1 MHRGKALAR
10 IKISGNLHDQRE
22 TGNSRLLESFTEK
35 KQISFS
41 SYKKCLII
49 MNMKKEVIEKSY
61 QLAREQYAALGI
73 DTDKVLTEMDNINIS
88 LHCWQ
93 TDDVGGFEK
102 PGSVLGGGGIQTTGN
117 FPGKAKTIG
126 QMRSDLDKV
135 MSLLPGKQRLNLHA
149 IYGEFEGKLVDRD
162 QIEPKHFQG
171 WIDWAKKRGIGLDFN
186 CTCFSHPLADEGFT
200 LSSKNEKIRKF
211 WVEHTKRCR
220 AIGAEM
226 GKQLGTPSV
235 HNIWIPDGMKDTPV
249 DRNTLR
255 KQLKKSLDEIFA
267 VKYPKKYLKDSV
279 ESKLFGIGSEAM
291 VVGSHDFYLGY
302 AIKNNTLITLDNGH
316 FHPTE
321 QVGDKISSILHFVDE
336 ILLHLTRGVRWD
348 SDHVLTFNE
357 ELLLITQEIVR
368 AKALKRVNVGL
379 DFFDASL
386 NRIGAYVIGT
396 RSAQMAFMY
405 ALLEPFKTLVKYEEE
420 GKNFERLALLELL
433 KTKPFGAVYD
443 YYCMKN
449 KVPVGQD
456 YIDEILKYEKE
467 VLLKR

>member
-1 MHRGKALAR
+1 MR
-10 IKISGNLHDQRE
+10 
-22 TGNSRLLESFTEK
+22 
-35 KQISFS
+35 
-41 SYKKCLII
+41 
-49 MNMKKEVIEKSY
+49 KSY
-61 QLAREQYAALGI
+61 ELAKEQYEALGI
-73 DTDKVLTEMDNINIS
+73 DTDKVLEEMAKVNIS

-102 PGSVLGGGGIQTTGN
+102 AGAELGGGGIQVTGN
-117 FPGKAKTIG
+117 FPGKAKTLQ
-126 QMRSDLDKV
+126 QMRDDLDKV

-149 IYGEFEGKLVDRD
+149 IYGEFGGKAVDRD
-162 QIEPKHFQG
+162 QIEVKHFQG
-171 WIDWAKKRGIGLDFN
+171 WIDWAKKRKMGLDFN
-186 CTCFSHPLADEGFT
+186 CTCFSHPLADDGFT

-220 AIGAEM
+220 AIAAEM
-226 GKQLGTPSV
+226 GKQLGTASV
-235 HNIWIPDGMKDTPV
+235 HNIWIPDGSKDTPV

-267 VKYPKKYLKDSV
+267 VSYPRKYLKDSV
-279 ESKLFGIGSEAM
+279 ESKLFGIGSESM
-291 VVGSHDFYLGY
+291 VVGSHDFYVGY
-302 AIKNNTLITLDNGH
+302 AIKNNTMITLDNGH

-348 SDHVLTFNE
+348 SDHVLTFND
-357 ELLLITQEIVR
+357 ELLLIAQEIVR
-368 AKALKRVNVGL
+368 CKALGRVNVGL

-405 ALLEPFKTLVKYEEE
+405 AMLEPHKTLVKYEEQ

-433 KTKPFGAVYD
+433 KSKPFGAVWD
-443 YYCMKN
+443 YYCLKN
-449 KVPVGQD
+449 EVPVGED

-467 VLLKR
+467 VLMKR

>member
-1 MHRGKALAR
+1 MEKELIKKA
-10 IKISGNLHDQRE
+10 
-22 TGNSRLLESFTEK
+22 
-35 KQISFS
+35 
-41 SYKKCLII
+41 
-49 MNMKKEVIEKSY
+49 Y
-61 QLAREQYAALGI
+61 QLARQQYADLGV
-73 DTDKVLTEMDNINIS
+73 DTEKVLAEMDRINIS

-102 PGSVLGGGGIQTTGN
+102 AGAELGGGGIQVTGN
-117 FPGKAKTIG
+117 FPGKAKTIKE
-126 QMRSDLDKV
+126 MRDDLDKV

-149 IYGEFEGKLVDRD
+149 IYGEFEGETVDRD
-162 QIEPKHFQG
+162 QIESKHFQG
-171 WIDWAKKRGIGLDFN
+171 WIDWAKKRELGLDFN
-186 CTCFSHPLADEGFT
+186 CTCFSHPYADDGFT

-220 AIGAEM
+220 AIAAEM

-235 HNIWIPDGMKDTPV
+235 HNIWIPDGMKDTPI

-279 ESKLFGIGSEAM
+279 ESKLFGIGSESM
-291 VVGSHDFYLGY
+291 VVGSHDFYMGY
-302 AIKNNTLITLDNGH
+302 AITNNTMITLDNGH

-348 SDHVLTFNE
+348 SDHVLTFND
-357 ELLLITQEIVR
+357 ELLLIAQEIVR
-368 AKALKRVNVGL
+368 IKALNRVNIGL

-396 RSAQMAFMY
+396 RAAQMAFMF
-405 ALLEPFKTLVKYEEE
+405 ALLEPFKMLVKFEEE
-420 GKNFERLALLELL
+420 GKNFERLAFLELL
-433 KTKPFGAVYD
+433 KTKPYGAVWD
-443 YYCMKN
+443 YYCMKS

-456 YIDEILKYEKE
+456 YIEEILKYEKK

>member
-1 MHRGKALAR
+1 
-10 IKISGNLHDQRE
+10 
-22 TGNSRLLESFTEK
+22 
-35 KQISFS
+35 
-41 SYKKCLII
+41 
-49 MNMKKEVIEKSY
+49 MKKEIIEKAY
-61 QLAREQYAALGI
+61 QLAKEQYAELGI
-73 DTDKVLTEMDNINIS
+73 DTDKVLSELDNISIS

-102 PGSVLGGGGIQTTGN
+102 PGSVLGGGGIQATGN
-117 FPGKAKTIG
+117 FPGKAKTIE
-126 QMRSDLDKV
+126 QMRADLDKV

-149 IYGEFEGKLVDRD
+149 IYGEFGGKLVDRD

-200 LSSKNEKIRKF
+200 LSSKDEKVRKF

-220 AIGAEM
+220 AIASEM
-226 GKQLGTPSV
+226 GKQLGTASV
-235 HNIWIPDGMKDTPV
+235 HNIWIPDGMKDIPV

-267 VKYPKKYLKDSV
+267 VKYPKEYLKDSV

-302 AIKNNTLITLDNGH
+302 AIKNNILITLDNGH

-321 QVGDKISSILHFVDE
+321 QVGDKISSILNFVDE

-348 SDHVLTFNE
+348 SDHVLTYND

-368 AKALKRVNVGL
+368 AKALKRVNIGL

-386 NRIGAYVIGT
+386 NRVGAYVIGV
-396 RSAQMAFMY
+396 RSAQLAFMY
-405 ALLEPFKTLVKYEEE
+405 ALLEPFNTLVQYEEK

-433 KTKPFGAVYD
+433 KTMPFGAIYD
-443 YYCMKN
+443 YYCMRN
-449 KVPVGQD
+449 NVPVGHD
-456 YIDEILKYEKE
+456 YIDEILKYERD
-467 VLLKR
+467 VILKR